1 MGRRRG
7 DQRRPF
13 YEFHLVDRVPKNYLL
28 RRINVFVTAALA
40 DCTRSLSRI
49 TATTAVPRLIPDGNP
64 NANRG
69 GYCYGIRSE
78 RRLCEEIG
86 HLTYR
91 WFCRSTSMIRSRIT
105 RRCRSIGSG
114 TSARATSCA
123 TSSSASCVRRCHRPR
138 EG

>member
-69 GYCYGIRSE
+69 GTATVSAPSAGYA
-78 RRLCEEIG
+78 RR
-86 HLTYR
+86 
-91 WFCRSTSMIRSRIT
+91 
-105 RRCRSIGSG
+105 SG
-114 TSARATSCA
+114 TSPIGGSVA
-123 TSSSASCVRRCHRPR
+123 RPR
-138 EG
+138 